1 MPRTNWILP
10 VTLTALRSEEIQQ
23 GEEELLT
30 TERLNVAGYEIGISL
45 ANCRCKGTGEASE
58 PNARFSL
65 ERLPQRCRW
74 VAASFTAIFP

>member
-1 MPRTNWILP
+1 MCRGRIWILP

-45 ANCRCKGTGEASE
+45 ANCRCKGT
-58 PNARFSL
+58 
-65 ERLPQRCRW
+65 ERPVTQRTFFPRA
-74 VAASFTAIFP
+74 VAAKV